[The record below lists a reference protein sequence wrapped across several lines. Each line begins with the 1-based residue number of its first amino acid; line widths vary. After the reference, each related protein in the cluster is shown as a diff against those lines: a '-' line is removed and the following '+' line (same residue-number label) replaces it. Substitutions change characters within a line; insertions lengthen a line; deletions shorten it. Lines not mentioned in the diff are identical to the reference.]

1 LRTSQLIAIYR
12 DIIARYDGQ
21 PERQE
26 QEFRELVA
34 TLKKEIMPPP

>member
-1 LRTSQLIAIYR
+1 MIHFKS
-12 DIIARYDGQ
+12 D

-34 TLKKEIMPPP
+34 MLRKEIMPP